1 MATTWTAETISDLT
15 SVSTTEQ
22 QTAAVSVAPNAVLS
36 ADVSVSTHGT
46 DDITVGAEVSN
57 DGGTTWAEVQAVEIP
72 AGDTDAHALGPFT
85 FAPDVRF
92 TAVASGSTD
101 TPTVSFRAKSG
112 PLNGA

>member
-1 MATTWTAETISDLT
+1 MALTWTAETISDLT
-15 SVSTTEQ
+15 GVSTTEQ
-22 QTAAVSVAPNAVLS
+22 QTAAIAVAPNEVLS
-36 ADVSVSTHGT
+36 ADVQVSAHPN
-46 DDITVGAEVSN
+46 DSITIGAEVSN
-57 DGGTTWAEVQAVEIP
+57 DGTNWAEVQAVEIP

-85 FAPDVRF
+85 FSPEVRF

>member
-1 MATTWTAETISDLT
+1 MALTWTTESISDLT

-22 QTAAVSVAPNAVLS
+22 QTSAIAVAPNEALS
-36 ADVSVSTHGT
+36 ADVSSGSHGT
-46 DDITVGAEVSN
+46 DTVTIGAEVSN
-57 DGGTTWAEVQAVEIP
+57 DGGTTWAEVQAIEIP
-72 AGDTDAHALGPFT
+72 TGDTDAHPLGPFT
-85 FAPDVRF
+85 LSPHVRF